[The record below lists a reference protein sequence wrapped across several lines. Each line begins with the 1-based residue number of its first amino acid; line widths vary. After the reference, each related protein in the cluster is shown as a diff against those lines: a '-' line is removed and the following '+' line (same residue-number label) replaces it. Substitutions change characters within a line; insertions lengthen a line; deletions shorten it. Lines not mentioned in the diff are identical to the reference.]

1 MKFSTSTDVLAA
13 VLRRLPTSDRRR
25 ARLVCRLWRDAVD
38 ERTTEMH
45 SRAKALLW
53 NTRTAVAYVVDDISP
68 PSTGSC
74 FREVWTG
81 GNPPAHSQWDADL
94 QLVGTCNGLL
104 CICDIGKKP
113 GREVTL
119 VSPVTRETLPLP
131 PLPGGDQLDGG
142 RRFCR
147 WDKAY
152 SFAYHPTTG
161 RYKVVHVPCLF
172 ERAYDFAAV
181 QVLTVGKHAAWR
193 EVRPSSGGAR
203 CNLKAGVVSVDGT
216 TYWVTNGAAARVVAL
231 SLDDDE
237 RIAGFA
243 LPSPALSAG
252 PDSYHL
258 AEVRGR
264 LAVVVHEA
272 FGGTTGVWV
281 REEKTGTWTRRCGIW
296 SQDLTRP
303 HFVHGELV
311 TTFHGPSLRGHRRKG
326 TRQSSSPCDV
336 TVGDKAQG
344 TLLAEVK
351 GGARHYRTFAYVE
364 TTEPLDAYGGK

>member
-1 MKFSTSTDVLAA
+1 MIFSTSTDVLAA

-53 NTRTAVAYVVDDISP
+53 NTRTAVAYVVDDISCT
-68 PSTGSC
+68 STGSC
-74 FREVWTG
+74 FREVLTG
-81 GNPPAHSQWDADL
+81 GTPW
-94 QLVGTCNGLL
+94 
-104 CICDIGKKP
+104 
-113 GREVTL
+113 
-119 VSPVTRETLPLP
+119 
-131 PLPGGDQLDGG
+131 
-142 RRFCR
+142 

-161 RYKVVHVPCLF
+161 RYKVVHVPCVF
-172 ERAYDFAAV
+172 KRAYDFAAV

-231 SLDDDE
+231 SLDDE

-258 AEVRGR
+258 AGVRGR

-344 TLLAEVK
+344 TLLAKVK
-351 GGARHYRTFAYVE
+351 GGARHYRTFAYGFRF
-364 TTEPLDAYGGK
+364 TTLILNWREQ